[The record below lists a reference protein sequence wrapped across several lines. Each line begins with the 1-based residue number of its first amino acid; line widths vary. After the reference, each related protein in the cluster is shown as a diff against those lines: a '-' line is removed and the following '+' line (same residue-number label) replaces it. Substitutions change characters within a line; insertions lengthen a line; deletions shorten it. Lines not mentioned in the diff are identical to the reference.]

1 MRYQFPALILLGL
14 LVGCAKKP
22 EPTIS
27 IAIADAETRSMPIGD
42 PVEGLRVATRVG
54 CNGCH
59 TSTGGG
65 KVFSDE
71 PGVMRIVAPNLT
83 ERRLLY
89 DDAGIAALLHR
100 GKTHDGHR
108 PLGMPIKMFQYLSDH
123 EVRDITAWLRALPAV
138 NNPDLPKGMLSDEI
152 SKQLSDGTFPFDD
165 DLPDP
170 IIQSSREVPTE
181 TLALGKHLAMTSCP
195 ECHAPDLNGFPGD
208 VAPSLIIA
216 KAYTPEKFV
225 RLMKTGMVASG
236 KESKTG
242 LMTRMS
248 EKRFSVMT
256 DTEVNA
262 LKVYLDSR

>member
-1 MRYQFPALILLGL
+1 MALMA
-14 LVGCAKKP
+14 GCAKKP
-22 EPTIS
+22 EPEVSPAMANAAIS
-27 IAIADAETRSMPIGD
+27 SMPAAD

-65 KVFSDE
+65 KVFSEE

-89 DDAGIAALLHR
+89 DDAGIAALLR
-100 GKTHDGHR
+100 KGKTHDGHR
-108 PLGMPIKMFQYLSDH
+108 PLGMPIKMFQYLSDD

-138 NNPDLPKGMLSDEI
+138 NNPDLPKGTLSAEI
-152 SKQLSDGTFPFDD
+152 SKQIIDGTFPFDD

-170 IIQSSREVPTE
+170 IIQYSRAVPTE
-181 TLALGKHLAMTSCP
+181 SPALGKHLAMTSCP

-208 VAPSLIIA
+208 NAPSLIVA
-216 KAYTPEKFV
+216 KAYTLEQFA
-225 RLMKTGMVASG
+225 RLMKTGITASG

-242 LMTRMS
+242 LMTKVGQ
-248 EKRFSVMT
+248 KRFSVLT
-256 DTEVNA
+256 DTEVKA